1 MRLLLLTTKSEGL
14 CCWTAFV
21 LQNSSMVPRSMVAVL
36 DFEEIFL
43 FFHPMTY
50 KCTASGEKRK
60 KIPKYDTD
68 QCRSSEYITPYLHS
82 DLSRSELFL
91 VVCVTCYIFNCF
103 LPTKE
108 KDERKNSLLYK
119 QKRPRYRDAH

>member
-1 MRLLLLTTKSEGL
+1 MFCKI
-14 CCWTAFV
+14 AV
-21 LQNSSMVPRSMVAVL
+21 QAPRSMVAVL

-68 QCRSSEYITPYLHS
+68 KYRSTEYITPYLHS

-91 VVCVTCYIFNCF
+91 VVCYLLSSIVF

-108 KDERKNSLLYK
+108 KDERKKLFTI
-119 QKRPRYRDAH
+119 

>member
-1 MRLLLLTTKSEGL
+1 
-14 CCWTAFV
+14 
-21 LQNSSMVPRSMVAVL
+21 MVAVL

-50 KCTASGEKRK
+50 KCTASVEKRK

-68 QCRSSEYITPYLHS
+68 KYRSSEYITPYLHS

-91 VVCVTCYIFNCF
+91 VVLLLAISSIVFAN
-103 LPTKE
+103 
-108 KDERKNSLLYK
+108 ERE
-119 QKRPRYRDAH
+119 R